1 MVKYWNSRHTVCWRA
16 ALQFRLVKNP
26 QLSTYHFVDIT
37 PTSEYIEQ
45 IRIIIAIIHYSSYGK
60 RDMWLD
66 WLEKITTRNQTL
78 KSPNCLAMLRPIL
91 IRHCPWQ
98 KNTTGATVLKMV
110 WKSAVFLMIIKSD
123 QSISVQP
130 IECWNLCGERW
141 RKHLGHSA
149 KTEKE
154 QYQRMEIDFVDP
166 ECLWTRCGSEMLWW
180 QSWPLQQSLVIR
192 FFQVVAISCLVG
204 NVDDLEALSRR
215 FFGEFK
221 WYMDV
226 P

>member
-1 MVKYWNSRHTVCWRA
+1 MLVYQKVVKTSGIHGVSQKPKNVGTLNVNIRPFQWWSIEILDTRVA
-16 ALQFRLVKNP
+16 GEQLSSLGLLNP
-26 QLSTYHFVDIT
+26 QCSTYHFVDIT

-60 RDMWLD
+60 RDMWF
-66 WLEKITTRNQTL
+66 EKITTWSTW
-78 KSPNCLAMLRPIL
+78 LATRDLPTIWPCCVQFWSATAHG
-91 IRHCPWQ
+91 I
-98 KNTTGATVLKMV
+98 NTTSRATVLKMV

-154 QYQRMEIDFVDP
+154 Q
-166 ECLWTRCGSEMLWW
+166 
-180 QSWPLQQSLVIR
+180 
-192 FFQVVAISCLVG
+192 
-204 NVDDLEALSRR
+204 
-215 FFGEFK
+215 
-221 WYMDV
+221 
-226 P
+226 